1 MSKRKYETRFFNI
14 FVASVMKRIFV
25 REKYNTKKMINIL
38 TYNDIDPQQWQS
50 LVERS
55 PYATWFQTPE
65 AYQFYAANP
74 EEMMPF
80 VFAVAEEAKGTENG
94 EADMPASRLIA
105 SSPYRLKAVCVGYIT
120 RERSALK
127 QFFTRRAIII
137 GGPLLAEDTTDAEV
151 AALLKAVKECKVESL
166 KCKGTEDSKAD
177 NQAFRLL
184 PLTSR
189 LKKPIYIETRNFHDY
204 SKWRSVFE
212 ANGFAYQPHLNFH
225 VDTTSVEVVDKNLG
239 KSRKR
244 DIRTTIRDGVTPI
257 LEPTIE
263 QVREYYAILKDL
275 YTTKV
280 KTPLFSWHFFEQL
293 YHTANGRFILTEYQ
307 GKIIG
312 GTVCVVLPNKTVY
325 EWFVCGVDGVYE
337 HIFPSSYATYLG
349 IRYAAENGCQIF
361 DMMGAGKPEEAYG
374 VRDFKARFG
383 GEQVE
388 HGRYLCIRKPLLYWI
403 GKLGVKLLKK
413 R

>member
-1 MSKRKYETRFFNI
+1 MYQYI
-14 FVASVMKRIFV
+14 LIVMKLL
-25 REKYNTKKMINIL
+25 L
-38 TYNDIDPQQWQS
+38 TYSDIDPQQWQS

-65 AYQFYAANP
+65 AYRFYAANP

-80 VFAVAEEAKGTENG
+80 AIGVAEECKVDSVKCKGE
-94 EADMPASRLIA
+94 ESCKADIPASRLIA

-137 GGPLLAEDTTDAEV
+137 GGPLLAEDISEETLS
-151 AALLKAVKECKVESL
+151 ALLNTVKSMPILNPSL
-166 KCKGTEDSKAD
+166 KGRTSNTMKLSPFPLGEGRGEAYNSPSFRKG
-177 NQAFRLL
+177 LGVGL
-184 PLTSR
+184 
-189 LKKPIYIETRNFHDY
+189 PIYIETRNFHDY
-204 SKWRSVFE
+204 SKWRTVFE
-212 ANGFAYQPHLNFH
+212 QCGFAYQPHLNFH

-244 DIRTTIRDGVTPI
+244 DIRTTIRDGVRPV
-257 LEPTIE
+257 LNPTIE

-280 KTPLFSWHFFEQL
+280 KTPLFLWNFFEQL
-293 YHTANGRFILTEYQ
+293 YHTAHGRFILTEYQ

-312 GTVCVVLPNKTVY
+312 GTVCVVLPNRAVY

-388 HGRYLCIRKPLLYWI
+388 HGRYLCVRKLLLYTI

>member
-1 MSKRKYETRFFNI
+1 
-14 FVASVMKRIFV
+14 
-25 REKYNTKKMINIL
+25 
-38 TYNDIDPQQWQS
+38 
-50 LVERS
+50 
-55 PYATWFQTPE
+55 
-65 AYQFYAANP
+65 
-74 EEMMPF
+74 MPF
-80 VFAVAEEAKGTENG
+80 VYAVAEEARGTMDEVKGERLEVKGEENG
-94 EADMPASRLIA
+94 KADTPASTPYTLHSTPALKGLI
-105 SSPYRLKAVCVGYIT
+105 VGYIT
-120 RERSALK
+120 RDRSALK

-137 GGPLLAEDTTDAEV
+137 GGPLLAEDISDEALS
-151 AALLKAVKECKVESL
+151 ALLNTVKNLPSL
-166 KCKGTEDSKAD
+166 QGRAGE
-177 NQAFRLL
+177 RL
-184 PLTSR
+184 
-189 LKKPIYIETRNFHDY
+189 PIYIETRNFHDY
-204 SKWRSVFE
+204 SRWKSVYE

-225 VDTTSVEVVDKNLG
+225 VDTSSVEVVDKNLG

-244 DIRTTIRDGVTPI
+244 DIRTTIRDGVTPV
-257 LEPTIE
+257 LNPTIE

-293 YHTANGRFILTEYQ
+293 YHTDHGRFILTEYQ

-312 GTVCVVLPNKTVY
+312 GTVCVVLPNKAVY

-388 HGRYLCIRKPLLYWI
+388 HGRYLCICKPLLYWI
-403 GKLGVKLLKK
+403 GKTGVKMLK

>member
-1 MSKRKYETRFFNI
+1 MR
-14 FVASVMKRIFV
+14 
-25 REKYNTKKMINIL
+25 IL
-38 TYNDIDPQQWQS
+38 TYSDIDPAAWQS
-50 LVERS
+50 LVDSS

-65 AYQFYAANP
+65 AYRFYASVHN
-74 EEMMPF
+74 EMTPF
-80 VFAVAEEAKGTENG
+80 AFGIERDGELRAV
-94 EADMPASRLIA
+94 
-105 SSPYRLKAVCVGYIT
+105 VVGYVT
-120 RERSALK
+120 KEKSVLK
-127 QFFTRRAIII
+127 QFFTRRAIVI
-137 GGPLLAEDTTDAEV
+137 GGPLIGEYATELDVEQLLHKTAAE
-151 AALLKAVKECKVESL
+151 LKS
-166 KCKGTEDSKAD
+166 
-177 NQAFRLL
+177 QA
-184 PLTSR
+184 
-189 LKKPIYIETRNFHDY
+189 IYIEMRNFHDY
-204 SKWRSVFE
+204 SRWKSVYE

-244 DIRTTIRDGVTPI
+244 DIRTTIRDGVTPV

-280 KTPLFSWHFFEQL
+280 KTPLFGWHFFEQL
-293 YHTANGRFILTEYQ
+293 YYNPGGRFILTEYQ

-325 EWFVCGVDGVYE
+325 EWFVCGEDGVYE

-388 HGRYLCIRKPLLYWI
+388 HGRYLCVRKSLLYSI

>member
-1 MSKRKYETRFFNI
+1 
-14 FVASVMKRIFV
+14 MKLL
-25 REKYNTKKMINIL
+25 L
-38 TYNDIDPQQWQS
+38 TYSDIAPQQWQS

-65 AYQFYAANP
+65 AYQFYASVHN
-74 EEMMPF
+74 EMTPF
-80 VFAVAEEAKGTENG
+80 AFGIEHNG
-94 EADMPASRLIA
+94 ELR
-105 SSPYRLKAVCVGYIT
+105 AVVVGYVT
-120 RERSALK
+120 KEKSALK

-137 GGPLLAEDTTDAEV
+137 GGPLIGEHATESDVEQ
-151 AALLKAVKECKVESL
+151 LLRVTASEL
-166 KCKGTEDSKAD
+166 KS
-177 NQAFRLL
+177 QA
-184 PLTSR
+184 
-189 LKKPIYIETRNFHDY
+189 IYIETRNFHDY
-204 SKWRSVFE
+204 SRWKSVFE
-212 ANGFAYQPHLNFH
+212 ANGFTYQAHLNFH
-225 VDTTSVEVVDKNLG
+225 VDTSSVEVVDKNLG

-244 DIRTTIRDGVTPI
+244 DIRTTIRDGVTPV

-280 KTPLFSWHFFEQL
+280 KTPLFGWHFFEQL
-293 YHTANGRFILTEYQ
+293 YYSPGGRFILTEYQ

-312 GTVCVVLPNKTVY
+312 GTVCVVLPNKAVY

-388 HGRYLCIRKPLLYWI
+388 HGRYLCVRKPLLYWI
-403 GKLGVKLLKK
+403 GKLGVKLLQK

>member
-1 MSKRKYETRFFNI
+1 MHRFLYQHI
-14 FVASVMKRIFV
+14 PIEMRLL
-25 REKYNTKKMINIL
+25 L
-38 TYNDIDPQQWQS
+38 TYSDIDPQQWQS
-50 LVERS
+50 LVKHS

-65 AYQFYAANP
+65 AYRFYASVHN
-74 EEMMPF
+74 EMTPF
-80 VFAVAEEAKGTENG
+80 AFGIERDGEIRAV
-94 EADMPASRLIA
+94 
-105 SSPYRLKAVCVGYIT
+105 VVGYVT
-120 RERSALK
+120 KEKNPLK

-137 GGPLLAEDTTDAEV
+137 GGPLIGEHATDSDV
-151 AALLKAVKECKVESL
+151 KQLLRVTASEL
-166 KCKGTEDSKAD
+166 KS
-177 NQAFRLL
+177 QA
-184 PLTSR
+184 
-189 LKKPIYIETRNFHDY
+189 IYIETRNFHDY
-204 SKWRSVFE
+204 SRWKSVF
-212 ANGFAYQPHLNFH
+212 ASNGFAYQPHLNFH

-244 DIRTTIRDGVTPI
+244 DIRTTIRDGVTPVMN
-257 LEPTIE
+257 PTID

-293 YHTANGRFILTEYQ
+293 FHTENGRFILTEYQ

-312 GTVCVVLPNKTVY
+312 GTVCVVLPNKAVY

-388 HGRYLCIRKPLLYWI
+388 HGRFLCVRKPLLYWV
-403 GKLGVKLLKK
+403 GKMGVKMLKG

>member
-1 MSKRKYETRFFNI
+1 M
-14 FVASVMKRIFV
+14 

-50 LVERS
+50 LVDSS

-65 AYQFYAANP
+65 AYRFYASVNN
-74 EEMMPF
+74 EMTPF
-80 VFAVAEEAKGTENG
+80 AFGIERDGELHAV
-94 EADMPASRLIA
+94 
-105 SSPYRLKAVCVGYIT
+105 VVGYVT
-120 RERSALK
+120 KEKSALK
-127 QFFTRRAIII
+127 QFFTRRAIVI
-137 GGPLLAEDTTDAEV
+137 GGPLIGEHATELDVEQLLHKTAAE
-151 AALLKAVKECKVESL
+151 LKS
-166 KCKGTEDSKAD
+166 
-177 NQAFRLL
+177 QA
-184 PLTSR
+184 
-189 LKKPIYIETRNFHDY
+189 IYIEMRNFHDY
-204 SKWRSVFE
+204 SRWKSVYE
-212 ANGFAYQPHLNFH
+212 ANAFAYQPHLNFH
-225 VDTTSVEVVDKNLG
+225 VDTSSVEVVDQNLG

-244 DIRTTIRDGVTPI
+244 DIRTTLRDGVTPV
-257 LEPTIE
+257 LNPTIE

-280 KTPLFSWHFFEQL
+280 KTPLFSWNFFEQL
-293 YHTANGRFILTEYQ
+293 YHTAHGRFILTEYQ

-312 GTVCVVLPNKTVY
+312 GTVCVVLPNKAVY

-349 IRYAAENGCQIF
+349 IRYAAENGCPIF

-388 HGRYLCIRKPLLYWI
+388 HGRYLYIRKPLLYWI
-403 GKLGVKLLKK
+403 GKTGVKMLKK

>member
-1 MSKRKYETRFFNI
+1 
-14 FVASVMKRIFV
+14 
-25 REKYNTKKMINIL
+25 MIKIL
-38 TYNDIDPQQWQS
+38 TYHEIDIQQWNELVQS
-50 LVERS
+50 S
-55 PYATWFQTPE
+55 PTATWFQTKE
-65 AYQFYAANP
+65 AYEFYASNSK
-74 EEMMPF
+74 EMIPF
-80 VFAVAEEAKGTENG
+80 AFGVEREG
-94 EADMPASRLIA
+94 ELRAAI
-105 SSPYRLKAVCVGYIT
+105 VGYVT
-120 RERSALK
+120 KERSTLK

-137 GGPLLAEDTTDAEV
+137 GGPLLAEDTTETDVEQ
-151 AALLKAVKECKVESL
+151 LLRMMVSEL
-166 KCKGTEDSKAD
+166 KS
-177 NQAFRLL
+177 QA
-184 PLTSR
+184 
-189 LKKPIYIETRNFHDY
+189 IYIETRNFHDY
-204 SKWRSVFE
+204 SKWRHVFE
-212 ANGFAYQPHLNFH
+212 QCGFTYQPHLNFH
-225 VDTTSVEVVDKNLG
+225 VDTSSVEIVDKNLG

-244 DIRTTIRDGVTPI
+244 DIRTTIRDGVTPV

-263 QVREYYAILKDL
+263 QVCEYYAILKDL

-280 KTPLFSWHFFEQL
+280 KTPLFGWHFFEQL
-293 YHTANGRFILTEYQ
+293 YHSPSGRFILTEYQ

-312 GTVCVVLPNKTVY
+312 GTVCVVLPNKAVY

-388 HGRYLCIRKPLLYWI
+388 YGRYLCVRKPLLYKI

>member
-1 MSKRKYETRFFNI
+1 MRLLF
-14 FVASVMKRIFV
+14 
-25 REKYNTKKMINIL
+25 
-38 TYNDIDPQQWQS
+38 TYSDIDPHQWQS

-65 AYQFYAANP
+65 AYRFYASVHN
-74 EEMMPF
+74 EMTPF
-80 VFAVAEEAKGTENG
+80 AFGIERDGELRAV
-94 EADMPASRLIA
+94 
-105 SSPYRLKAVCVGYIT
+105 VVGYVT
-120 RERSALK
+120 KEKNPLK

-137 GGPLLAEDTTDAEV
+137 GGPLIGEHATETDVEQ
-151 AALLKAVKECKVESL
+151 LLRVTSSEL
-166 KCKGTEDSKAD
+166 KS
-177 NQAFRLL
+177 QA
-184 PLTSR
+184 
-189 LKKPIYIETRNFHDY
+189 IYIETRNFHDY
-204 SKWRSVFE
+204 SRWKSVFE
-212 ANGFAYQPHLNFH
+212 ASGFTYQPHLNFH

-244 DIRTTIRDGVTPI
+244 DIRTTIRDGVTPVMN
-257 LEPTIE
+257 PTID

-293 YHTANGRFILTEYQ
+293 YHTENGRFILTEYQ

-312 GTVCVVLPNKTVY
+312 GTVCVVLPNKAVY
-325 EWFVCGVDGVYE
+325 EWFVCGLDGVYE

-388 HGRYLCIRKPLLYWI
+388 HGRFLCVRKPLLYWV
-403 GKLGVKLLKK
+403 GKMGVKMLK
-413 R
+413 RR

>member
-1 MSKRKYETRFFNI
+1 MTR
-14 FVASVMKRIFV
+14 
-25 REKYNTKKMINIL
+25 IL
-38 TYNDIDPQQWQS
+38 TYSDIYPAAWQS
-50 LVERS
+50 LVAQS

-65 AYQFYAANP
+65 AYAFYASLP
-74 EEMMPF
+74 DEMTP
-80 VFAVAEEAKGTENG
+80 FAVGVDEDGQLMG
-94 EADMPASRLIA
+94 
-105 SSPYRLKAVCVGYIT
+105 VVVGYTT
-120 RERSALK
+120 RETNPIKQLFTCRS
-127 QFFTRRAIII
+127 IVI
-137 GGPLLAEDTTDAEV
+137 GGPLLDERISDNAVT
-151 AALLKAVKECKVESL
+151 ALLCAVKRVTRS
-166 KCKGTEDSKAD
+166 S
-177 NQAFRLL
+177 
-184 PLTSR
+184 
-189 LKKPIYIETRNFHDY
+189 IYVETRNFHDY
-204 SKWRSVFE
+204 SRWRHVFE
-212 ANGFAYQPHLNFH
+212 QCGFAYQAHLNFH
-225 VDTTSVEVVDKNLG
+225 VDTSSVEVVDKNLG

-244 DIRTTIRDGVTPI
+244 DIRTTIRDGVTPV
-257 LEPTIE
+257 LNPTIE

-293 YHTANGRFILTEYQ
+293 YHTAHGRFILTEYK

-312 GTVCVVLPNKTVY
+312 GTVCVVLPNRAVY
-325 EWFVCGVDGVYE
+325 EWFVCGIDGVYE

-361 DMMGAGKPEEAYG
+361 DMMGAGKPDEAYG

-388 HGRYLCIRKPLLYWI
+388 HGRYLCICKPLLYWI

>member
-1 MSKRKYETRFFNI
+1 MTR
-14 FVASVMKRIFV
+14 
-25 REKYNTKKMINIL
+25 IL
-38 TYNDIDPQQWQS
+38 TYSDIDPQQWQS

-65 AYQFYAANP
+65 AYQFYEAVKN
-74 EEMMPF
+74 EMTPF
-80 VFAVAEEAKGTENG
+80 AFGIERDGELRAV
-94 EADMPASRLIA
+94 
-105 SSPYRLKAVCVGYIT
+105 VVGYVT
-120 RERSALK
+120 KANSAIK

-137 GGPLLAEDTTDAEV
+137 GGPLLAEDASDAEV

-166 KCKGTEDSKAD
+166 KCKGTEDEVKGERLEAKGEENGEAD
-177 NQAFRLL
+177 TPASTPYTLHSTPTEASTPYTL
-184 PLTSR
+184 HHT
-189 LKKPIYIETRNFHDY
+189 PIYIETRNFHDY
-204 SKWRSVFE
+204 SRWKSVYE

-225 VDTTSVEVVDKNLG
+225 VDTSSVEVVDKNLG

-244 DIRTTIRDGVTPI
+244 DIRTTIRDGVTPV
-257 LEPTIE
+257 LNPTID
-263 QVREYYAILKDL
+263 QVRDYYAILKDL

-293 YHTANGRFILTEYQ
+293 YHTENGRFILTEYQ

-312 GTVCVVLPNKTVY
+312 GTVCVVLPNRAVY

-403 GKLGVKLLKK
+403 GKKGVKMLKK

>member
-1 MSKRKYETRFFNI
+1 MYQYI
-14 FVASVMKRIFV
+14 LVVMKLL
-25 REKYNTKKMINIL
+25 L
-38 TYNDIDPQQWQS
+38 TYSDIDPQQWQS

-65 AYQFYAANP
+65 AYRFYAANP

-80 VFAVAEEAKGTENG
+80 AIGVAEECKVDSVKCKGKENG
-94 EADMPASRLIA
+94 KADIPASRLIA
-105 SSPYRLKAVCVGYIT
+105 SSPYRLKAVCVGYVT
-120 RERSALK
+120 KEKSALK

-137 GGPLLAEDTTDAEV
+137 GGPLLAEDISEEALS
-151 AALLKAVKECKVESL
+151 ALLNTVKNLPSL
-166 KCKGTEDSKAD
+166 QGRAGE
-177 NQAFRLL
+177 RL
-184 PLTSR
+184 
-189 LKKPIYIETRNFHDY
+189 PIYIETRNFHDY
-204 SKWRSVFE
+204 SKWRHIFE
-212 ANGFAYQPHLNFH
+212 QCGFTYQPHLNFH

-244 DIRTTIRDGVTPI
+244 DIRTTIRDGVTPV
-257 LEPTIE
+257 LNPTIE

-293 YHTANGRFILTEYQ
+293 YHTAHGRFILTEYQ

-312 GTVCVVLPNKTVY
+312 GTVCVVLPNRAVY

-388 HGRYLCIRKPLLYWI
+388 HGRYLCVRKPLLYWI
-403 GKLGVKLLKK
+403 GKTGVKMLK
-413 R
+413 RR

>member
-1 MSKRKYETRFFNI
+1 MTR
-14 FVASVMKRIFV
+14 
-25 REKYNTKKMINIL
+25 IL
-38 TYNDIDPQQWQS
+38 TYSDIDPQQWQS
-50 LVERS
+50 LVDSS

-65 AYQFYAANP
+65 AYHFYTSNP

-80 VFAVAEEAKGTENG
+80 VYAVAEEAKGTENG
-94 EADMPASRLIA
+94 EADNTEPHRLIASSPHRLTSDSAPASRLIA

-120 RERSALK
+120 KERSALK

-137 GGPLLAEDTTDAEV
+137 GGPLLAEDASDAEV

-166 KCKGTEDSKAD
+166 NCKGTEDSVAEIPASTPY
-177 NQAFRLL
+177 NLH
-184 PLTSR
+184 PT
-189 LKKPIYIETRNFHDY
+189 PIYIETRNFHDY
-204 SKWRSVFE
+204 SRWKSVYE

-225 VDTTSVEVVDKNLG
+225 VDTTSVEIVDKNLG

-244 DIRTTIRDGVTPI
+244 DIRTTIRDGVTPV

-280 KTPLFSWHFFEQL
+280 KTPLFGWHFFEQL
-293 YHTANGRFILTEYQ
+293 YHSPSGRFILTEYQ

-312 GTVCVVLPNKTVY
+312 GTVCVVLPNKAVY
-325 EWFVCGVDGVYE
+325 EWFVCGEDGVYE

-388 HGRYLCIRKPLLYWI
+388 HGRYLYVRNPLLYKM

>member
-1 MSKRKYETRFFNI
+1 
-14 FVASVMKRIFV
+14 
-25 REKYNTKKMINIL
+25 MIKLL
-38 TYNDIDPQQWQS
+38 TYSDIDPQQWQS
-50 LVERS
+50 LVDRS

-74 EEMMPF
+74 EEMTPYA
-80 VFAVAEEAKGTENG
+80 VGVAEDGQLVG
-94 EADMPASRLIA
+94 
-105 SSPYRLKAVCVGYIT
+105 VVVGYTT
-120 RERSALK
+120 REKNPIKQRFTCRS
-127 QFFTRRAIII
+127 III
-137 GGPLLAEDTTDAEV
+137 GGPLLDEYITNDILTT
-151 AALLKAVKECKVESL
+151 LLHAVQCVTRNAIYVE
-166 KCKGTEDSKAD
+166 
-177 NQAFRLL
+177 F
-184 PLTSR
+184 
-189 LKKPIYIETRNFHDY
+189 RNFHDY
-204 SKWRSVFE
+204 SKWQETFE
-212 ANGFAYQPHLNFH
+212 QCGFAYQPHLNFH
-225 VDTTSVEVVDKNLG
+225 VDTSSVEVVDKNLG

-244 DIRTTIRDGVTPI
+244 DIRTTIRDGVTPV
-257 LEPTIE
+257 LNPTIE
-263 QVREYYAILKDL
+263 QVREYYAILKEL
-275 YTTKV
+275 YITKV

-293 YHTANGRFILTEYQ
+293 YHTENGRFILTEYQ

-312 GTVCVVLPNKTVY
+312 GTVCVVLPNKAVY

-388 HGRYLCIRKPLLYWI
+388 HGRYLCIRKPLLYAI